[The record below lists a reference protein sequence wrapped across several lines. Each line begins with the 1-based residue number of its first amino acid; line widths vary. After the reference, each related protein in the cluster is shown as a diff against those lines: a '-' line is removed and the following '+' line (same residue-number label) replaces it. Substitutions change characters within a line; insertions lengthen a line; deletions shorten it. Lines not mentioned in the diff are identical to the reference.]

1 MASYDNE
8 ILLDNPLAYW
18 KLDEESGTIVNLGSL
33 GSSIYGTYSGN
44 PTSVSGLVGDD
55 NAMDFDGVDDGVLID
70 NHSSINASTSY
81 SQKTIELTFNAD
93 SVSGT
98 QILYEQGGSWSGL
111 NIYLEDN
118 QLNLGVWANG
128 SGEWLSSDIG
138 ANTTYNVVLV
148 FDNGNLAGYV
158 NGESIG
164 TVTTSFN
171 SIPSHTGGVAIGQ
184 LNNDTRLNND
194 TPSSTGSITGNSGY
208 YFDGTIDDVALYN
221 TALSQERVEAHYSA
235 IHIIGSNYND
245 YLEGDAGDNIII
257 GDGNDNVLSLD
268 GTNDYV
274 ITNSL
279 TGLNTGDSVHT
290 IEQWVYLPELPPNGR
305 AWLSLL
311 GEYETGSHHWLV
323 NSNGQM
329 QIGVYG
335 ISSGQL
341 QPTLNVGEWTHLATV
356 YDGTTLT
363 LYINGEEYGSTSA
376 SFNFTDT
383 KFQLGL
389 PLNSESH
396 FNGKVDDVRIW
407 NTARSA
413 EEISSNYQQTL
424 SGTET
429 GLVGYWNFDI
439 DNSGSTTIADLT
451 GNGNDGTL
459 INGQGDN
466 IILNPKAGG
475 DDTLEGNEGNDT
487 IEGNS
492 GNDYLDGGTGNDVL
506 IGDSNGNVLSLDG
519 TNDYVTTNNLTGL
532 NTGDSVHT
540 IEQWVYLPELP
551 PNGRAWLSLLGE
563 YETGSHHW
571 LVNSNGQM
579 QIGVYGISSGQLQPT
594 LNVGEWTHLATVY
607 DGTTLTLYIN
617 GEEYG
622 STSASFNFTDTKF
635 QLGLPLNSESHFN
648 GKVDDVRI
656 WNTARSAEEISGN
669 YQQTLTGSETG
680 LVGYWNFDI
689 DNSGSNTIA
698 DLTGNGNDGTLVNG
712 QGDNIIAKVSAGN
725 DTLVG
730 GEGDDTLTG
739 NGGADTF
746 VFNDLS
752 EGIDTI
758 TDFDGTQG
766 DIIQVTRDGFGLT
779 EANINNFTYDSNTG
793 ALSFDGTQF
802 ATLENPVGFDVN
814 SGIEIK
820 DEYQA
825 EVESDNP
832 IAYWRLS
839 ESTGTTAENLG
850 SLGDAADATYSGNPN
865 LGASS
870 LLWSGYGSSAAE
882 FDGVDDGV
890 KIPDNSSI
898 NTGTFTQKTIELTF
912 NADSI
917 SGKQVIYEQGGASNG
932 LNIYLEDSQLK
943 LGAWV
948 SSSGEWLSYDIN
960 ANSTYHVV
968 LVFDSGELT
977 GYVNGESIG
986 TVTTSFSSLPGHTAD
1001 VAIAQMSDYTRF
1013 SNIESSSGDGYYFD
1027 GTIDEVALYDAA
1039 LSGVQVQSHF
1049 EAAAISQTITGDSNN
1064 VLSLDGTNDYV
1075 SIPDS
1080 DSIDF
1085 GTNDNFTVEAWVKA
1099 DSNQPDTGNPSND
1112 IIEKWSASGGY
1123 PFVIRYIRDTGEIVV
1138 ARYDGSKA
1146 SAITSSVTINDDQS
1160 HHVAFVKEGSE
1171 LRLYINGVLDGTTT
1185 DITTGNT
1192 QNNSP
1197 LYIGRRGNNKN
1208 YFKGEVD
1215 ELRIWNTA
1223 RSAEEISSNY
1233 QQTLSG
1239 TETGLVGYWNF
1250 DLENSGSS
1258 TITDLSGNGNDGTLV
1273 NGASVTLKDDILAGG
1288 TGDDTIDGGAGN
1300 DVISGNGGENV
1311 LTGGTGADDFVF
1323 TEVSNF
1329 VDTVTDFNAAEGDQ
1343 IYIASSF
1350 EATSLDQFSFDTA
1363 TGGLSFEGNQ
1373 FATLTGV
1380 STLDLASTV
1389 VIQQSFTVEENSAN
1403 ATSVGSVAINNPAA
1417 SNPYQ
1422 IVSGNEDGVFALN
1435 TSTGEITVADSSQL
1449 DYEAITDTYQ
1459 LELQVTDG
1467 NNQTYTKQVAINVTD
1482 VNETPILSNDNY
1494 NFSVVEESAVETV
1507 IGTIAA
1513 TDPDAGDSL
1522 YYRITSG
1529 NDDNIFDVDPLT
1541 GLITVGANSNK
1552 LDYET
1557 RSSHNL
1563 SVEVTDSEGGTDTAT
1578 VTIDVT
1584 DANEAPIMDRG
1595 SYSFYINNFGTQS
1608 NEGAFIGQISASDEN
1623 NDNLTYSITAGND
1636 DNFFAIDASGN
1647 ITINPN
1653 LSSNER
1659 QNLIQNTARSFD
1671 LTVTVSDGE
1680 LTDTATVTLEKST
1693 FKDIFRQDAQNNVYG
1708 DFITEGAASV
1718 KPAFADVDNDGDLDS
1733 FLGSTSG
1740 KNNLNGTVDYYENVN
1755 GELSLKQSNIMNFA
1769 GSDAKPAFA
1778 DINNDGNIDAIVGSS
1793 DSTLRYYQGDGNGN
1807 FTEQIGSNNP
1817 FDGLSIPGTSTP
1829 AFADIDNDGDF
1840 DAFIGDQSGEVTY
1853 YENDNGTFAL
1863 STNGNRYPNQ
1873 VVASVSSN
1881 ASPTFA
1887 DINND
1892 GHLDLV
1898 VGNGNGK
1905 IRYFQNDGDGNFTK
1919 QRGDNNPFDGIDVGE
1934 GVDLPEGW
1942 EENAAPVIGDING
1955 DGYLDLAIG
1964 TGFGQ
1969 IYYYQGTSG
1978 IYDLTFESKDQ
1989 SIWGNGKAT
1998 QSGFNFEP
2006 FAPISWDYTFDK
2018 KFGFV
2023 EFGGGTAGDFSFST
2037 GYELGSG
2044 SIDTTLPFDIVVNS
2058 PSKVLDGDTV
2068 TLSTDYNL
2076 SDTAKFKTETP
2087 FLDVYFDLGA
2097 EFYLGAYAKIDY
2109 KVGKKKFDIADKL
2122 GTDIDYSLNYGFDT
2136 REESGTTISNFIDVA
2151 YEGLD
2156 IGLESAI
2163 TNDNTLSASVEDLVL
2178 STEFSFDDL
2187 IAENLKESKN
2197 PKLQAIGKAWQ
2208 SDWDIKVAGVEWD
2221 LLDLDLIADVSVEAT
2236 HELTFDSITGQ
2247 VFLEDE
2253 NGDFTLTQ
2261 VLLEDGTTSDTF
2273 TVGEDVSFD
2282 FLTGMDWNGNG
2293 QLDYN
2298 LQFDLVNPELT
2309 TEVDLIFDLDFDIA
2323 ALKGKAWYDV
2333 GIKKGKEK
2341 FGPLFDDSFDL
2352 GQKSIPVYNDTF
2364 TLGGFE
2370 TQVINNLAVDI
2381 IF

>member
-1 MASYDNE
+1 MASY
-8 ILLDNPLAYW
+8 
-18 KLDEESGTIVNLGSL
+18 
-33 GSSIYGTYSGN
+33 
-44 PTSVSGLVGDD
+44 
-55 NAMDFDGVDDGVLID
+55 
-70 NHSSINASTSY
+70 H
-81 SQKTIELTFNAD
+81 
-93 SVSGT
+93 
-98 QILYEQGGSWSGL
+98 
-111 NIYLEDN
+111 
-118 QLNLGVWANG
+118 
-128 SGEWLSSDIG
+128 
-138 ANTTYNVVLV
+138 
-148 FDNGNLAGYV
+148 
-158 NGESIG
+158 
-164 TVTTSFN
+164 
-171 SIPSHTGGVAIGQ
+171 
-184 LNNDTRLNND
+184 
-194 TPSSTGSITGNSGY
+194 
-208 YFDGTIDDVALYN
+208 
-221 TALSQERVEAHYSA
+221 
-235 IHIIGSNYND
+235 ND
-245 YLEGDAGDNIII
+245 YLEGDAGDNTII
-257 GDGNDNVLSLD
+257 GDGNGNVLSLD

-274 ITNSL
+274 TTNNL
-279 TGLNTGDSVHT
+279 TGLNTGNQPHT
-290 IEQWVYLPELPPNGR
+290 IEQWVYLPELPTGR

-311 GEYETGSHHWLV
+311 GQYGTGSHHWLV
-323 NSNGQM
+323 DSNGQM

-335 ISSGQL
+335 SSSGQL

-363 LYINGEEYGSTSA
+363 LYVNGEEYGSTPA
-376 SFNFTDT
+376 SFDFTDT
-383 KFQLGL
+383 EFKLGR
-389 PLNSESH
+389 PLNRNSESY
-396 FNGKVDDVRIW
+396 FKGEVDDVRIW

-413 EEISSNYQQTL
+413 EKISDNYNKTL
-424 SGTET
+424 IGSET
-429 GLVGYWNFDI
+429 GLVGYWNFDL
-439 DNSGSTTIADLT
+439 DNSGSTTITDLT

-466 IILNPKAGG
+466 IVTATSGG
-475 DDTLEGNEGNDT
+475 DDTLEGGEGN
-487 IEGNS
+487 
-492 GNDYLDGGTGNDVL
+492 
-506 IGDSNGNVLSLDG
+506 
-519 TNDYVTTNNLTGL
+519 
-532 NTGDSVHT
+532 
-540 IEQWVYLPELP
+540 
-551 PNGRAWLSLLGE
+551 
-563 YETGSHHW
+563 
-571 LVNSNGQM
+571 
-579 QIGVYGISSGQLQPT
+579 
-594 LNVGEWTHLATVY
+594 
-607 DGTTLTLYIN
+607 
-617 GEEYG
+617 
-622 STSASFNFTDTKF
+622 
-635 QLGLPLNSESHFN
+635 
-648 GKVDDVRI
+648 
-656 WNTARSAEEISGN
+656 
-669 YQQTLTGSETG
+669 
-680 LVGYWNFDI
+680 
-689 DNSGSNTIA
+689 
-698 DLTGNGNDGTLVNG
+698 
-712 QGDNIIAKVSAGN
+712 
-725 DTLVG
+725 
-730 GEGDDTLTG
+730 DTLTG
-739 NGGADTF
+739 NEGADTF
-746 VFNDLS
+746 VFNDIS

-758 TDFDGTQG
+758 TDFDGTEG
-766 DIIQVTRDGFGLT
+766 DIIQVTRDAFGLT

-865 LGASS
+865 LGSSS

-898 NTGTFTQKTIELTF
+898 NTSVSTQKTVELIF
-912 NADSI
+912 NADTVT
-917 SGKQVIYEQGGASNG
+917 GKQVIYEQGGASNG
-932 LNIYLEDSQLK
+932 LNIYLEDAQLK

-948 SSSGEWLSYDIN
+948 SNSGEWLSYDIN

-977 GYVNGESIG
+977 GYVNGNSIG
-986 TVTTSFSSLPGHTAD
+986 TVTTSFSSLPSHTED

-1013 SNIESSSGDGYYFD
+1013 SNTESSSGNGYYFD
-1027 GTIDEVALYDAA
+1027 GTIDEVALYDTA
-1039 LSGVQVQSHF
+1039 LSGVQVQYHF
-1049 EAAAISQTITGDSNN
+1049 EAAAIGQTITGDSNN

-1138 ARYDGSKA
+1138 ARYDGSNS

-1223 RSAEEISSNY
+1223 RSAEEISGNY

-1329 VDTVTDFNAAEGDQ
+1329 VDTVTDFNGAEGDQ

-1350 EATSLDQFSFDTA
+1350 GATSLDQFSFDTA

-1422 IVSGNEDGVFALN
+1422 LVSGNEDGVFALD

-1482 VNETPILSNDNY
+1482 VNETPIISDDND
-1494 NFSVVEESAVETV
+1494 NFSVVEESAVGTV
-1507 IGTIAA
+1507 IGTIEA

-1529 NDDNIFDVDPLT
+1529 NDDNDPSPNIFDIDPLT
-1541 GLITVGANSNK
+1541 GVITVGANSNK

-1557 RSSHNL
+1557 LKSHNL

-1584 DANEAPIMDRG
+1584 NANEAPIMDKG
-1595 SYSFYINNFGTQS
+1595 NYSFYINNFGTQG
-1608 NEGAFIGQISASDEN
+1608 NEGAFIGKISASDED

-1653 LSSNER
+1653 LSSTER
-1659 QNLIQNTARSFD
+1659 KNLIKNTARSFD
-1671 LTVTVSDGE
+1671 LTVTASDGE
-1680 LTDTATVTLEKST
+1680 LTDTATVSLKKST
-1693 FKDIFRQDAQNNVYG
+1693 FKDVFSQGGESNFFINYG
-1708 DFITEGAASV
+1708 NSTDSNLKTNI
-1718 KPAFADVDNDGDLDS
+1718 KPSFVDLDNDGDLDA
-1733 FLGSTSG
+1733 FVGKQIQHPDLTENQQGWITPYENDGTGTLSTSNFSFG
-1740 KNNLNGTVDYYENVN
+1740 D
-1755 GELSLKQSNIMNFA
+1755 ELTNSN
-1769 GSDAKPAFA
+1769 P
-1778 DINNDGNIDAIVGSS
+1778 V
-1793 DSTLRYYQGDGNGN
+1793 
-1807 FTEQIGSNNP
+1807 
-1817 FDGLSIPGTSTP
+1817 P
-1829 AFADIDNDGDF
+1829 AFADIDNDGDLDVVIGTGNDGISYYQNDGSNNFTEQTGSDNPF
-1840 DAFIGDQSGEVTY
+1840 DGIWTNLENLAPAFADIDNDGDLDVFIGEQNGFVAY
-1853 YENDNGTFAL
+1853 FENDNGTFDL
-1863 STNGNRYPNQ
+1863 SSNGGRYNYGL
-1873 VVASVSSN
+1873 VAGASSN

-1898 VGNGNGK
+1898 IGDGDGT
-1905 IRYFQNDGDGNFTK
+1905 IHYYQNDGDGNFTP
-1919 QRGDNNPFDGIDVGE
+1919 QTGDNNPFDGIDVGE
-1934 GVDLPEGW
+1934 
-1942 EENAAPVIGDING
+1942 NAAPAIGDIDR
-1955 DGYLDLAIG
+1955 DGFLDLAIG
-1964 TGFGQ
+1964 AADGEV
-1969 IYYYQGTSG
+1969 YYYKGTSG
-1978 IYDLTFESKDQ
+1978 VYDLTFESKGQ
-1989 SIWGNGKAT
+1989 SIWDSGNAI
-1998 QSGFNFEP
+1998 QSDAKIELFD
-2006 FAPISWDYTFDK
+2006 PISWDYTFDK

-2044 SIDTTLPFDIVVNS
+2044 LIDTTLPFDIELNS
-2058 PSKVLDGDTV
+2058 PSKVLNGDTV

-2076 SDTAKFKTETP
+2076 SDTAKFTTTTP
-2087 FLDVYFDLGA
+2087 YLSGYFDLGA

-2109 KVGKKKFDIADKL
+2109 KVGKKKFDIADRL
-2122 GTDIDYSLNYGFDT
+2122 GTDIDYSIKHEFDT
-2136 REESGTTISNFIDVA
+2136 RKESGTTISNFIDVT
-2151 YEGLD
+2151 YDGLD
-2156 IGLESAI
+2156 ISSESAI
-2163 TNDNTLSASVEDLVL
+2163 KNDNTLSASIEDLAL

-2187 IAENLKESKN
+2187 IAENLKESNNSKM
-2197 PKLQAIGKAWQ
+2197 QALGKAWQ
-2208 SDWDIKVAGVEWD
+2208 SELDIKVAGVEWD
-2221 LLDLDLIADVSVEAT
+2221 LLDLDLIADVSVEVT
-2236 HELTFDSITGQ
+2236 HELTFDSITGE
-2247 VFLEDE
+2247 VFLENE
-2253 NGDFTLTQ
+2253 
-2261 VLLEDGTTSDTF
+2261 TSPSHTF
-2273 TVGEDVSFD
+2273 TVGEDVSFVFD
-2282 FLTGMDWNGNG
+2282 TEIDKVTNGGDGNG
-2293 QLDYN
+2293 QLDY
-2298 LQFDLVNPELT
+2298 DLEFKLGNPQLT
-2309 TEVDLIFDLDFDIA
+2309 TTVDLIFDVDFDIA

-2333 GIKKGKEK
+2333 GIKKGKKK
-2341 FGPLFDDSFDL
+2341 FGPLFDDSLDL
-2352 GQKSIPVYNDTF
+2352 GQTRLEVYDKTF
-2364 TLGGFE
+2364 DLGGFE
-2370 TQVINNLAVDI
+2370 TQVIENLAIDI
-2381 IF
+2381 INPQV